1 MTNTRQ
7 IKTDTQLISF
17 DDRAR
22 TGRTGRDWNPMQ
34 GMTEQNQLV
43 IRTLIREREV
53 EAAGERLAA
62 SARATPS
69 GLRRTVG
76 RLLIQVGRRVAGEPG
91 SAGSPVAR
99 PARPMAA

>member
-1 MTNTRQ
+1 MTNTKQ

-22 TGRTGRDWNPMQ
+22 AGRTGSDRNPMQ
-34 GMTEQNQLV
+34 GMTEQNQVV
-43 IRTLIREREV
+43 IRRLIREREL
-53 EAAGERLAA
+53 EAANARLAA

-76 RLLIQVGRRVAGEPG
+76 RLLIQAGRRVAGEPG
-91 SAGSPVAR
+91 SSGSPVAR